1 MKDVF
6 SNHLKNIVPLIIIV
20 GVLSLVLFIDT
31 GGRTFFTQEQQL
43 TLVLLMVAVY
53 IWIMAPLPV
62 GAGSLLILALMIA
75 FGLVETVEEAFQ
87 GFLSSALYFIFALSI
102 LSKVFVKVGVDQSI
116 AGTIKKFSKDSII
129 KSIIGLPI
137 LILLLPIILPS
148 AIARFKM
155 LQPLVDSLN
164 RLYGFSRDSTYH
176 KYSMFIIGMINQIG
190 TMVVIT
196 GGGFSVLTVQLLSD
210 FDVVDIGWTEWFL
223 LLVPPIWI
231 GSILIIMMM
240 LAYLKHTGKDRGS
253 TDLSKNDKVETIEVG
268 YTKKFW
274 AVLIGF
280 AMMILSWILLDQ
292 DTIPLLLPPLLLI
305 VVFSLPKLNLVTSEM
320 IRGFDWENFLLLG
333 TSFSLGILLAEN
345 GTADA
350 MARVLML
357 AIPEDT
363 SILIKVILF
372 SLIIFIL
379 RFFFIVPS
387 SAIIV
392 IFPIV
397 ISYADLIGVGDLQL
411 SLLVFVIIGSM
422 LILPIHTPTVYLAF
436 QTGVVSSKD
445 QFLIGLC
452 ASLIMTGIAILS
464 LFFYW

>member
-1 MKDVF
+1 MKDIY
-6 SNHLKNIVPLIIIV
+6 SNHLKNVIPLIIIA

-31 GGRTFFTQEQQL
+31 GGGTFFTKQQQL

-75 FGLVETVEEAFQ
+75 FGLVGTVEEAFQ

-116 AGTIKKFSKDSII
+116 AGMIKKFSKDSIV

-164 RLYGFSRDSTYH
+164 RLYGFSYDSTYH
-176 KYSMFIIGMINQIG
+176 KYSMFVIGMINQIG

-196 GGGFSVLTVQLLSD
+196 GGGFSVLTVQLLRD
-210 FDVVDIGWTEWFL
+210 FDVVDIGWSEWFL

-240 LAYLKHTGKDRGS
+240 LAYLKHAGKDRVS
-253 TDLSKNDKVETIEVG
+253 TDLSKNDKVETIEVE
-268 YTKKFW
+268 YTKRFW

-280 AMMILSWILLDQ
+280 AMMILAWILFDQ
-292 DTIPLLLPPLLLI
+292 DTVPLLLPPLLLI

-357 AIPEDT
+357 AVPEDT

-445 QFLIGLC
+445 QFFIGLC

-464 LFFYW
+464 LFLYW